1 MFLIVSTSIGYQTP
15 FNKRVLQ
22 APKAMK
28 RVQQFL
34 VYQNFQA
41 RGQLEQANKECLE
54 DLHHHHKSK
63 QHGDKLLMLNQKM

>member
-1 MFLIVSTSIGYQTP
+1 
-15 FNKRVLQ
+15 
-22 APKAMK
+22 MK

-54 DLHHHHKSK
+54 ELHHNHKSK
-63 QHGDKLLMLNQKM
+63 HGDKLLMLNQKM

>member
-1 MFLIVSTSIGYQTP
+1 
-15 FNKRVLQ
+15 
-22 APKAMK
+22 MK
-28 RVQQFL
+28 RVQQCL

-63 QHGDKLLMLNQKM
+63 QHGDKLLMLNQKMQNLT